1 MITAPYN
8 FVPLN
13 DKIFYPP
20 WAGEDALK
28 DIHDVPFEDSES
40 GVIELE
46 VTAKSP
52 IFIKDGKNP
61 SEFCHSI
68 NENGGKEY
76 YIPATS
82 IKGTIRNVLEIM
94 SFGKIRID
102 ESKHKKYLSVRDMA
116 DRKNLVG
123 IVNENTGGCGFLV
136 KSGNEYILEDCGKP
150 LTISHDNLKNKF
162 TFFNEKKELKKF
174 NIDNKRESEKTKY
187 EKCKVSREIKFSTYI
202 EKGRRNITR
211 ARIDDNSNRAGIVV
225 FTGDIKGKTHE
236 FVFAK
241 NGKTIPLNKSV
252 FEDFKKVYFENK
264 ESIYGQYWKEKF
276 NDGRGDKIP
285 IFYTRDSDGKIT
297 AIGLTQLF
305 KLAYKKTIFEAARQ
319 VGDET
324 KFDLAETIFG
334 TVRGDKALKG
344 RVYFSH
350 LKSSFE
356 RFEAPKEGVFGTPN
370 PSYYPNYLEQRPNG
384 PYITLMSKDA
394 KIRGY
399 KRYPL
404 HESSEKL
411 SVGNDNE
418 KMKVKFKPLSA
429 NSVFKGK
436 IVFHN
441 LKKVEI
447 GAMLSA
453 ITFHGRSDKFMH
465 NIGFAKPY
473 GYGKIDIKLALQG
486 LKYGQDEYLKEFEKQ
501 MNEFVPNWL
510 NKEQLKELCAMASVK
525 YKPTKIL
532 QYQQLDNKDSE
543 YFKVKNN
550 RQENNEF
557 SGAKSYNERLS
568 PYSGMVVYSKPQ
580 KPLQSSNG
588 RNHGNNRNNRR
599 DKK

>member
-20 WAGEDALK
+20 WASENILK
-28 DIHDVPFEDSES
+28 NIHDVPFEDGES

-82 IKGTIRNVLEIM
+82 IKGMIRNVLEIM
-94 SFGKIRID
+94 SFSKIRID
-102 ESKHKKYLSVRDMA
+102 ESKHKKYLSVRDMT

-123 IVNENTGGCGFLV
+123 VAKGCGFLV
-136 KSGNEYILEDCGKP
+136 KNDNSYMIEDCVDIR
-150 LTISHDNLKNKF
+150 TISLRNDSGYNEIEKLKTAEDKYKKFGFLREINFTPYDEKLTNKF
-162 TFFNEKKELKKF
+162 GKRIIIKRAKF
-174 NIDNKRESEKTKY
+174 DRYGQKGILVFTGKIDNKK
-187 EKCKVSREIKFSTYI
+187 
-202 EKGRRNITR
+202 
-211 ARIDDNSNRAGIVV
+211 
-225 FTGDIKGKTHE
+225 HE

-241 NGKTIPLNKSV
+241 NGKKIPLDKSI

-264 ESIYGQYWKEKF
+264 ESVDGQYWKEKF
-276 NDGRGDKIP
+276 NEGAGEKIP
-285 IFYTRDSDGKIT
+285 IFYTRDGDGKIT

-305 KLAYKKTIFEAARQ
+305 KLAYKKTIFEAAKQ

-356 RFEAPKEGVFGTPN
+356 RFEAPKEGVFGMPN
-370 PSYYPNYLEQRPNG
+370 PSYYPNYLEQQSG
-384 PYITLMSKDA
+384 AYTTLMSKDA

-404 HESSEKL
+404 HSSAEQL

-436 IVFHN
+436 IIFHN

-447 GAMLSA
+447 GALLSA

-473 GYGKIDIKLALQG
+473 GYGKIDIELTLQG
-486 LKYGQDEYLKEFEKQ
+486 LKYSQDEYLKEFEKQ

>member
-20 WAGEDALK
+20 WASEDILK
-28 DIHDVPFEDSES
+28 NIHDVPFEDGES

-46 VTAKSP
+46 ITTKSP
-52 IFIKDGKNP
+52 IFIKDNKNLV
-61 SEFCHSI
+61 EFCHFI

-82 IKGTIRNVLEIM
+82 IKGMIRNVLEIM

-102 ESKHKKYLSVRDMA
+102 ENKHKKYLSVRDMA

-136 KSGNEYILEDCGKP
+136 KNGDSYIIEKCADIR
-150 LTISHDNLKNKF
+150 TICLLKN
-162 TFFNEKKELKKF
+162 TNYEEIEKLETAKEKYKKF
-174 NIDNKRESEKTKY
+174 GLLKEVNFTPYDEKSKTKTGQ
-187 EKCKVSREIKFSTYI
+187 EITIKRAKFDKQGR
-202 EKGRRNITR
+202 KGIL
-211 ARIDDNSNRAGIVV
+211 V
-225 FTGDIKGKTHE
+225 FTGNIDKKRHE

-241 NGKTIPLNKSV
+241 NGKKIQLDKNV
-252 FEDFKKVYFENK
+252 FEDFKKVYFDNED
-264 ESIYGQYWKEKF
+264 SIDGQYWKEQF
-276 NDGRGDKIP
+276 NKGMPVP
-285 IFYTRDSDGKIT
+285 IFYMGNDIKIT

-305 KLAYKKTIFEAARQ
+305 KLAYKKTIFEAAKQ

-334 TVRGDKALKG
+334 TARGDKALKG

-356 RFEAPKEGVFGTPN
+356 RFEARKEGVFGTPN

-384 PYITLMSKDA
+384 SYITLMDKEA

-404 HESSEKL
+404 HEDIERL

-429 NSVFKGK
+429 NTVFKGK

-447 GAMLSA
+447 GALISA

-473 GYGKIDIKLALQG
+473 GYGKIDIELALQG
-486 LKYGQDEYLKEFEKQ
+486 LKYSQDEYLREFEKQ

-510 NKEQLKELCAMASVK
+510 NTEQLTELRKMASMS
-525 YKPTKIL
+525 YKDSRL
-532 QYQQLDNKDSE
+532 LRYQQLENEKSE

-550 RQENNEF
+550 HQERNEF
-557 SGAKSYNERLS
+557 SGAKSYNERLN

-580 KPLQSSNG
+580 KPLQSLNG
-588 RNHGNNRNNRR
+588 RNHNNSRNNRGY
-599 DKK
+599 KK

>member
-20 WAGEDALK
+20 WVGEDILK
-28 DIHDVPFEDSES
+28 NIHDVPFKDGES

-46 VTAKSP
+46 VTAKSS
-52 IFIKDGKNP
+52 IFIKDSKNP
-61 SEFCHSI
+61 SEFCHFI
-68 NENGGKEY
+68 NEKDAKEY

-82 IKGTIRNVLEIM
+82 IKGMIRNVLEIM
-94 SFGKIRID
+94 SFSKIRID
-102 ESKHKKYLSVRDMA
+102 EGKHKKHLGVRDMT

-123 IVNENTGGCGFLV
+123 VAEGCGFLV
-136 KSGNEYILEDCGKP
+136 KNDNGYMIEDCGRP
-150 LTISHDNLKNKF
+150 LTISYDKMGSEFAFARKLGTAKN
-162 TFFNEKKELKKF
+162 
-174 NIDNKRESEKTKY
+174 KY
-187 EKCKVSREIKFSTYI
+187 EKCIISREVKFLTYI
-202 EKGRRNITR
+202 EEGRRNITR
-211 ARIDDNSNRAGIVV
+211 AQIDKNSSKIGTLV
-225 FTGDIKGKTHE
+225 FTGDIGNKKHE

-241 NGKTIPLNKSV
+241 NGNKIQLDKSV

-264 ESIYGQYWKEKF
+264 DSIDGQYWKEKF
-276 NDGRGDKIP
+276 NEGKGEKIP
-285 IFYTRDSDGKIT
+285 IFYTKDNGGRIT

-334 TVRGDKALKG
+334 TVKGDKALKG

-384 PYITLMSKDA
+384 SYITLMSKEA

-399 KRYPL
+399 KRYTL
-404 HESSEKL
+404 HEDVERL

-429 NSVFKGK
+429 NTVFKGK

-447 GAMLSA
+447 GALLSA

-473 GYGKIDIKLALQG
+473 GYGKIDIKLTLKE
-486 LKYGQDEYLKEFEKQ
+486 LKYSQDEYLKEFEKQ

-510 NKEQLKELCAMASVK
+510 NTEQLTELRKMASVG
-525 YKPTKIL
+525 YKDSRL
-532 QYQQLDNKDSE
+532 LRYQQLENENSE
-543 YFKVKNN
+543 YFKGKNN
-550 RQENNEF
+550 HQERNEF

-568 PYSGMVVYSKPQ
+568 PYSGMVEYSKPQ
-580 KPLQSSNG
+580 KPLQSPNG
-588 RNHGNNRNNRR
+588 RNHNNSRNNRGY
-599 DKK
+599 KK

>member
-20 WAGEDALK
+20 WASEDALK
-28 DIHDVPFEDSES
+28 NIHDVPFEDGES

-46 VTAKSP
+46 ITAKSP

-61 SEFCHSI
+61 NEFCHFI

-82 IKGTIRNVLEIM
+82 IKGMIRNVLEII

-102 ESKHKKYLSVRDMA
+102 EGKHKKYLSVRDMTN
-116 DRKNLVG
+116 RKNLVG
-123 IVNENTGGCGFLV
+123 MVNEDTGGCGFLV
-136 KSGNEYILEDCGKP
+136 KNGNSYIIEKCADIR
-150 LTISHDNLKNKF
+150 TICLLKNTNYEEIGKLE
-162 TFFNEKKELKKF
+162 TAKEKYKKF
-174 NIDNKRESEKTKY
+174 GLLKEINFTPYDEKSKTKTGQ
-187 EKCKVSREIKFSTYI
+187 EITIKRAKFDKQGR
-202 EKGRRNITR
+202 KGIL
-211 ARIDDNSNRAGIVV
+211 V
-225 FTGDIKGKTHE
+225 FTGNIDKKRHE

-241 NGKTIPLNKSV
+241 NGKKIQLDKNV
-252 FEDFKKVYFENK
+252 FEDFKKVYFDNED
-264 ESIYGQYWKEKF
+264 SIDGQYWKEQF
-276 NDGRGDKIP
+276 NKGMPVP
-285 IFYTRDSDGKIT
+285 IFYMGNDIKIT

-319 VGDET
+319 VGEET

-404 HESSEKL
+404 HSGAEQL

-447 GAMLSA
+447 GALISA
-453 ITFHGRSDKFMH
+453 ITFHGRSNKFMH

-473 GYGKIDIKLALQG
+473 GYGKIDIELALQG
-486 LKYGQDEYLKEFEKQ
+486 LKYSQDEYLKEFEKQ

-510 NKEQLKELCAMASVK
+510 NTEQLTELRKMASVG
-525 YKPTKIL
+525 YKDSRL
-532 QYQQLDNKDSE
+532 LRYQQLENEKSE
-543 YFKVKNN
+543 YFKGKNN
-550 RQENNEF
+550 HQERNEF

-580 KPLQSSNG
+580 KPLQSPNGQNHNNG
-588 RNHGNNRNNRR
+588 RDNRGC
-599 DKK
+599 KK

>member
-13 DKIFYPP
+13 DKIFYPS
-20 WAGEDALK
+20 WASENILK
-28 DIHDVPFEDSES
+28 NIHDVPFEDGES

-61 SEFCHSI
+61 SEFCHYI

-82 IKGTIRNVLEIM
+82 IKGMIRNVLEIM
-94 SFGKIRID
+94 SFSKIRID

-123 IVNENTGGCGFLV
+123 MVNENTGGCGFLV
-136 KSGNEYILEDCGKP
+136 KNGDSYIIEKCTDIR
-150 LTISHDNLKNKF
+150 TICLLKN
-162 TFFNEKKELKKF
+162 TNYEEIEKLETAKEKYKKF
-174 NIDNKRESEKTKY
+174 GLLKEINFAPYDEKSKTKTGQ
-187 EKCKVSREIKFSTYI
+187 EITIKRAKFDKQGR
-202 EKGRRNITR
+202 KGIL
-211 ARIDDNSNRAGIVV
+211 V
-225 FTGDIKGKTHE
+225 FTGNIDKKRHE

-241 NGKTIPLNKSV
+241 NGKKIQLDKNV
-252 FEDFKKVYFENK
+252 FEDFKKVYFNNED
-264 ESIYGQYWKEKF
+264 SIDGQYWKEQF
-276 NDGRGDKIP
+276 NKGMPVP
-285 IFYTRDSDGKIT
+285 IFYMGNDIKIT

-305 KLAYKKTIFEAARQ
+305 KLAYKKTIFEAAKQER
-319 VGDET
+319 DDT

-334 TVRGDKALKG
+334 TARGDKTLKG

-370 PSYYPNYLEQRPNG
+370 PSYYPNYLEQQPNCS
-384 PYITLMSKDA
+384 YITLMSKDA

-399 KRYPL
+399 KRYPI
-404 HESSEKL
+404 HESTEKL

-447 GAMLSA
+447 GALLSA

-473 GYGKIDIKLALQG
+473 GYGKIDIELTLQR
-486 LKYGQDEYLKEFEKQ
+486 LKYSQDEYLKEFEKQ
-501 MNEFVPNWL
+501 MNEFIPNWL
-510 NKEQLKELCAMASVK
+510 NTEQLTELRKMASVG
-525 YKPTKIL
+525 YKDSRL
-532 QYQQLDNKDSE
+532 LRYQQLENKNSK
-543 YFKVKNN
+543 YFKGKNN
-550 RQENNEF
+550 HQERNEF

-568 PYSGMVVYSKPQ
+568 PYSEMVVYSEPQ
-580 KPLQSSNG
+580 KPLQDPNK
-588 RNHGNNRNNRR
+588 RNYSNNRNNRGF
-599 DKK
+599 KK

>member
-20 WAGEDALK
+20 WASEDILK
-28 DIHDVPFEDSES
+28 NIHDVPFEDGES

-46 VTAKSP
+46 ITTKSP
-52 IFIKDGKNP
+52 IFIKDSKNP
-61 SEFCHSI
+61 VEFCHFI

-82 IKGTIRNVLEIM
+82 IKGMIRNVLEIM

-102 ESKHKKYLSVRDMA
+102 ENKHKKYLSVRDMTYKKSSA
-116 DRKNLVG
+116 NDMTKLVG
-123 IVNENTGGCGFLV
+123 KADDCGFLI
-136 KSGNEYILEDCGKP
+136 KNGDSYIIEKCADIR
-150 LTISHDNLKNKF
+150 TICLLKNM
-162 TFFNEKKELKKF
+162 NYEEIEKLETAKEKYKKF
-174 NIDNKRESEKTKY
+174 GLLKEINFTPYDEKSKTKTGQ
-187 EKCKVSREIKFSTYI
+187 EITIKRAKFDKQGR
-202 EKGRRNITR
+202 KGIL
-211 ARIDDNSNRAGIVV
+211 V
-225 FTGDIKGKTHE
+225 FTGNIDKKRHE

-241 NGKTIPLNKSV
+241 NGKKIQLDKNV
-252 FEDFKKVYFENK
+252 FEDFKKVYFDNED
-264 ESIYGQYWKEKF
+264 SIDGQYWKEQF
-276 NDGRGDKIP
+276 NKGMPVP
-285 IFYTRDSDGKIT
+285 IFYMGNDIKIT

-305 KLAYKKTIFEAARQ
+305 KLAYKKTIFEAAKQ
-319 VGDET
+319 ASNDA

-404 HESSEKL
+404 HESPEKL

-447 GAMLSA
+447 GALLSA

-473 GYGKIDIKLALQG
+473 GYGKIDIELALQG
-486 LKYGQDEYLKEFEKQ
+486 LKYSQDEYLKEFEKQ

-510 NKEQLKELCAMASVK
+510 NKEQLKELCAMASAK

-588 RNHGNNRNNRR
+588 QNHGNNRNNRR

>member
-20 WAGEDALK
+20 WASEDILK
-28 DIHDVPFEDSES
+28 NIHDVPFEDGES

-61 SEFCHSI
+61 NEFCYFI

-82 IKGTIRNVLEIM
+82 IKGMIRNVLEIM

-102 ESKHKKYLSVRDMA
+102 ESKHKNYLGVRDMT
-116 DRKNLVG
+116 DRNNLVG
-123 IVNENTGGCGFLV
+123 VAKGCGFLV
-136 KSGNEYILEDCGKP
+136 KNDNGYMIEDCVDIR
-150 LTISHDNLKNKF
+150 TISLRNDSGYNEIEKLKTAEDKYKKFGFLREINFTPYDEKLTNKF
-162 TFFNEKKELKKF
+162 GKIIIIKRAKF
-174 NIDNKRESEKTKY
+174 DRHGQ
-187 EKCKVSREIKFSTYI
+187 
-202 EKGRRNITR
+202 KGIL
-211 ARIDDNSNRAGIVV
+211 V
-225 FTGDIKGKTHE
+225 FTGKIDKKRHE

-241 NGKTIPLNKSV
+241 NGKKIQLDKNV
-252 FEDFKKVYFENK
+252 FEDFKKVYFDNED
-264 ESIYGQYWKEKF
+264 SIDGQYWKEQF
-276 NDGRGDKIP
+276 NKGMPVP
-285 IFYTRDSDGKIT
+285 IFYMGNDIKIT

-305 KLAYKKTIFEAARQ
+305 KLAYKKTIFEAAKQ
-319 VGDET
+319 LGDET

-334 TVRGDKALKG
+334 TVRGDKALRG

-384 PYITLMSKDA
+384 SYITLMDKEA

-404 HESSEKL
+404 HEDVERL

-429 NSVFKGK
+429 NTVFKGK

-447 GAMLSA
+447 GALLSA

-473 GYGKIDIKLALQG
+473 GYGKIDIKLTLKE
-486 LKYGQDEYLKEFEKQ
+486 LKYSQDEYLKEFEKQ

-510 NKEQLKELCAMASVK
+510 NTKQLTELCAMASVK
-525 YKPTKIL
+525 CKVSSSL
-532 QYQQLDNKDSE
+532 RYQKLGDSKSGKD
-543 YFKVKNN
+543 
-550 RQENNEF
+550 NEF
-557 SGAKSYNERLS
+557 TNAKKNKEYLLPHSGIVQKINSSEIKSQNS
-568 PYSGMVVYSKPQ
+568 KNYSTETNGIDI
-580 KPLQSSNG
+580 SSFIDFTKG
-588 RNHGNNRNNRR
+588 
-599 DKK
+599 KK